1 MLNMIK
7 MDMYR
12 MFKAKSLY
20 VIWCILIC
28 LLFLSTWL
36 IKNEY
41 QAAVEN
47 HEEYR
52 NETVEEGEES
62 EDDIVFGIQTV
73 VPTEVGED
81 ITVFDMLF
89 ANIGGKDIALFLVIF
104 AVIFATADIGSGYI
118 KNFGGQVKRR
128 EGLIVSKALAL
139 LVFTGLT
146 LLITFLTQA
155 ISNFIVLGYL
165 KWGDAGSLF
174 RYMGLQI
181 LLHFALAMII
191 MTISILA
198 RNNVFSMIF
207 AICLCMNMMV
217 IVYSGIETLVKKIGL
232 GNLNLMKY
240 TITDKIGSLSMNF
253 SSGIMERIMI
263 ISLIYIVIT
272 VVISMYIYR
281 KRDIC

>member
-62 EDDIVFGIQTV
+62 EEDIVFGIQTV

-146 LLITFLTQA
+146 LLITFLAQA

-165 KWGDAGSLF
+165 KWGDTGSLF

>member
-7 MDMYR
+7 MDIYR

-36 IKNEY
+36 TKNEY
-41 QAAVEN
+41 LDAVKN
-47 HEEYR
+47 QEEYR
-52 NETVEEGEES
+52 NETTENGGDTET
-62 EDDIVFGIQTV
+62 DMDFGMQTV
-73 VPTEVGED
+73 VPTELGED
-81 ITVFDMLF
+81 ITVFDMVF
-89 ANIGGKDIALFLVIF
+89 ANIGGKNIALFLVIF
-104 AVIFATADIGSGYI
+104 AVIYATADIGSGYI

-128 EGLIVSKALAL
+128 EGLIISKASAL

-146 LLITFLTQA
+146 LMITFLTQA
-155 ISNFIVLGYL
+155 VSNYIILGYL
-165 KWGDAGSLF
+165 KWGDSGRMF
-174 RYMGLQI
+174 RYMAVEL

-191 MTISILA
+191 MTIAILA

-217 IVYSGIETLVKKIGL
+217 VVYSGIQVLAKKIGF
-232 GNLNLMKY
+232 GNLNLTKY
-240 TITDKIGSLSMNF
+240 TLMDKIGSLSMNF
-253 SSGIMERIMI
+253 GSGAMERMIGLSLVYIGIM
-263 ISLIYIVIT
+263 T
-272 VVISMYIYR
+272 VISMYIYR

>member
-62 EDDIVFGIQTV
+62 EEDIVFGIQTV

-89 ANIGGKDIALFLVIF
+89 ANIGGKILH
-104 AVIFATADIGSGYI
+104 Y
-118 KNFGGQVKRR
+118 
-128 EGLIVSKALAL
+128 
-139 LVFTGLT
+139 
-146 LLITFLTQA
+146 
-155 ISNFIVLGYL
+155 
-165 KWGDAGSLF
+165 SL
-174 RYMGLQI
+174 
-181 LLHFALAMII
+181 
-191 MTISILA
+191 
-198 RNNVFSMIF
+198 
-207 AICLCMNMMV
+207 
-217 IVYSGIETLVKKIGL
+217 
-232 GNLNLMKY
+232 
-240 TITDKIGSLSMNF
+240 
-253 SSGIMERIMI
+253 
-263 ISLIYIVIT
+263 
-272 VVISMYIYR
+272 
-281 KRDIC
+281 

>member
-36 IKNEY
+36 TKTEY
-41 QAAVEN
+41 QSAVKN
-47 HEEYR
+47 HDEYR

-89 ANIGGKDIALFLVIF
+89 ANISGKDIALFLVIF

-217 IVYSGIETLVKKIGL
+217 IVYSGIQMLLKKIGL

-240 TITDKIGSLSMNF
+240 TVTDKIGSLSMNF
-253 SSGIMERIMI
+253 SSGVMERMMV
-263 ISLIYIVIT
+263 ISLIYIGIT
-272 VVISMYIYR
+272 AVISMFIYR
-281 KRDIC
+281 KRDMC

>member
-62 EDDIVFGIQTV
+62 EEDIVFGIQTV

-253 SSGIMERIMI
+253 SSGIMEQVMI

-272 VVISMYIYR
+272 AVISMYIYR

>member
-7 MDMYR
+7 MDIYR

-36 IKNEY
+36 TKNEY
-41 QAAVEN
+41 LDAVKN
-47 HEEYR
+47 QEEYR
-52 NETVEEGEES
+52 NETTENRGDTET
-62 EDDIVFGIQTV
+62 DMDFGMQTV
-73 VPTEVGED
+73 VPTELGED
-81 ITVFDMLF
+81 ITVFDMVF
-89 ANIGGKDIALFLVIF
+89 ANIGGKNIALFLVIF
-104 AVIFATADIGSGYI
+104 AVIYATADIGSGYI

-128 EGLIVSKALAL
+128 EGLIISKASAL

-146 LLITFLTQA
+146 LMITFLTQA
-155 ISNFIVLGYL
+155 VSNYIFLGYL
-165 KWGDAGSLF
+165 KWGDSGGMF
-174 RYMGLQI
+174 RYMAVEL

-191 MTISILA
+191 MTIAILA

-217 IVYSGIETLVKKIGL
+217 VVYSGIQVLAKKIGF
-232 GNLNLMKY
+232 GNLNLTKY
-240 TITDKIGSLSMNF
+240 TLMDKIGSLSMNF
-253 SSGIMERIMI
+253 SSGAMERMIGLSLVYISIM
-263 ISLIYIVIT
+263 T
-272 VVISMYIYR
+272 VISMYIYR

>member
-1 MLNMIK
+1 
-7 MDMYR
+7 
-12 MFKAKSLY
+12 
-20 VIWCILIC
+20 
-28 LLFLSTWL
+28 
-36 IKNEY
+36 
-41 QAAVEN
+41 
-47 HEEYR
+47 
-52 NETVEEGEES
+52 
-62 EDDIVFGIQTV
+62 
-73 VPTEVGED
+73 
-81 ITVFDMLF
+81 
-89 ANIGGKDIALFLVIF
+89 
-104 AVIFATADIGSGYI
+104 
-118 KNFGGQVKRR
+118 
-128 EGLIVSKALAL
+128 
-139 LVFTGLT
+139 
-146 LLITFLTQA
+146 
-155 ISNFIVLGYL
+155 
-165 KWGDAGSLF
+165 
-174 RYMGLQI
+174 
-181 LLHFALAMII
+181 MII